1 MYITRGVEK
10 KHKKHNIY
18 VYVYKYI
25 YLYINIY
32 IYKVVILNTHFQIRF
47 DILSL
52 FTLYITIRFTVIY
65 LCINKDQV

>member
-32 IYKVVILNTHFQIRF
+32 I
-47 DILSL
+47 
-52 FTLYITIRFTVIY
+52 
-65 LCINKDQV
+65 